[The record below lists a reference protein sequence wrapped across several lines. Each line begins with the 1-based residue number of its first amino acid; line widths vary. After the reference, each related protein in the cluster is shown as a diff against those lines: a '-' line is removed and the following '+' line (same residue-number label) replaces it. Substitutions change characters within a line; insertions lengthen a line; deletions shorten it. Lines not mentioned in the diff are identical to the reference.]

1 MQLFYVKRK
10 APNFLRAFLLMQ
22 QSNPNEY
29 LHLYDNRSVNPVQL
43 IYYDQY
49 LSWAGILG
57 FIIRNTVNILL

>member
-29 LHLYDNRSVNPVQL
+29 LLLYNVGIMPVL
-43 IYYDQY
+43 IANF
-49 LSWAGILG
+49 WWPIFELG
-57 FIIRNTVNILL
+57 WIFGV